1 MDQIRRF
8 INHVER
14 HDTEIV
20 VMVCFMVGFY
30 LIARLLSVRPVIAL
44 AFAFMPVLFVTAMQD
59 PFVRQTING
68 WIDAGQRML

>member
-1 MDQIRRF
+1 MDLLRRY
-8 INHVER
+8 IDHIER

-30 LIARLLSVRPVIAL
+30 LIARLLHARPIIAL

-59 PFVRQTING
+59 PTLKQWFNS